1 MDRKNKRLAWVYLF
15 IAGISEIGWAF
26 GLKFSNG
33 FTRLIPSIITIVL
46 IIVSFWI
53 FSQAMRD
60 ISMGTAYAV
69 FTGIG
74 AVGTVLIGILF
85 LNEDG
90 GVLKLFFLTLLFG
103 GIIGLVMSSS
113 DEQETKV
120 KGKC

>member
-1 MDRKNKRLAWVYLF
+1 MDRNNKRLAWVYLF